1 MKVLVIGAALS
12 GIAVS
17 KLMAAKGEQVWL
29 TDMKPVKEKEELE
42 SLGIR
47 VFDGG
52 HPDFLK
58 EMDWDL
64 IIKNPGIKYSVPFVK
79 YFVDKGYKMYN
90 EIEIALR
97 DHPEIRYLAITGT
110 NGKTTTTTMLGEMLK
125 KLNPN
130 NVACGNVGLPVSE
143 VVMDRDTDNLTLA
156 IEIAGFQLLG
166 CETFHPLASVIMNL
180 TPDHV
185 DYFGTVDAYYKSKT
199 LVYQNQNENDFFIMN
214 VDDENVREYCKNV
227 PCQIITLSFVRTDN
241 DLHVSEGKAWFRDIE
256 LFSVD
261 KFRVPGMQNVQNALV
276 AGCMAYLAGV
286 DIRDI
291 REFLESFMGVE
302 HRIEYVAEIDGV
314 RYYNDSKG
322 TNVDST
328 IMALKAFDC
337 PVHLLVGGYDKK
349 TGFADLKPYVGNV
362 KKMYAFGNTKE
373 QFIPLGCSIELFDNM
388 EQALNKAH
396 EEAREGEVVLLSP
409 ACASWDQFPNYEV
422 RGKLFKQQVHHFE
435 DN

>member
-1 MKVLVIGAALS
+1 
-12 GIAVS
+12 
-17 KLMAAKGEQVWL
+17 
-29 TDMKPVKEKEELE
+29 
-42 SLGIR
+42 
-47 VFDGG
+47 
-52 HPDFLK
+52 
-58 EMDWDL
+58 
-64 IIKNPGIKYSVPFVK
+64 
-79 YFVDKGYKMYN
+79 
-90 EIEIALR
+90 EIALR

-166 CETFHPLASVIMNL
+166 CYSFHPLASVIMNL

-227 PCQIITLSFVRTDN
+227 PCQIITLSLTRQDT
-241 DLHVSEGKAWFRDIE
+241 DLHVTDRKAYFRDIE
-256 LFSVD
+256 LFSLD
-261 KFRVPGMQNVQNALV
+261 KFRLPGMHNVQNALV
-276 AGCMAYLAGV
+276 AGCMAFLAGV
-286 DIRDI
+286 KPEDIRD
-291 REFLESFMGVE
+291 FLETFMGVE

-362 KKMYAFGNTKE
+362 RKMYAFGTTKD
-373 QFIPLGCSIELFDNM
+373 QFIPLGCNIELFDNM

-396 EEAREGEVVLLSP
+396 EEAEKGEVVLLSP

-422 RGKLFKQQVHHFE
+422 RGKLFKQQVHRFE